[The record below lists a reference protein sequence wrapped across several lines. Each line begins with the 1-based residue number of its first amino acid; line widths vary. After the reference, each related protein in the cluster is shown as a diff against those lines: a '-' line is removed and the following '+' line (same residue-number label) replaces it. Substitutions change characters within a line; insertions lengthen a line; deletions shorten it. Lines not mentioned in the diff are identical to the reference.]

1 LERLVSTVIP
11 FSQALRERTAA
22 VHSDA
27 EGSAF
32 ITELLSGKRSKE
44 DYVALVGQLYFIYE
58 ALEAVAETLQADPVT
73 AAFISPQLT
82 RLPALEADL
91 AFLIGDDWRDTVTPL
106 LATARYAERIRETA
120 AWPGGFVAH
129 HYTRYLGDLSG
140 GQIIRTLLQ
149 RQFGFETNGV
159 GFYIFA
165 GIDKPKL
172 FKDAYRAELDAVG
185 WDEAERGRVIEEANL
200 AFRLNAELFAD
211 LAGATATVAA

>member
-1 LERLVSTVIP
+1 MSTAIP

-44 DYVALVGQLYFIYE
+44 DYIALVGQLYFIYE
-58 ALEAVAETLQADPVT
+58 ALEAVAKTLKADPT
-73 AAFISPQLT
+73 TTAFISPQLT

-91 AFLIGDDWRDTVTPL
+91 AFLIGDDWREIVTPL
-106 LATARYAERIRETA
+106 PATVRYATRIRETA

-165 GIDKPKL
+165 GIAKPKL
-172 FKDAYRAELDAVG
+172 FKDAYRAELDAVD
-185 WDEAERGRVIEEANL
+185 WDDAERGRVIEEANL
-200 AFRLNAELFAD
+200 AFRLNAELFAN
-211 LAGATATVAA
+211 LAGATAAVAA